1 MAKKAKKIKSVKAN
15 EVANTTA
22 GPQVWA
28 SFRKPT
34 TSGTIFMFC
43 LDEFGWVPETWART
57 RDDCFSAARNYA
69 KRANR
74 DLFGNVHPVLI
85 VPITPKRRKKK

>member
-1 MAKKAKKIKSVKAN
+1 MKKAKKINSDNAAV
-15 EVANTTA
+15 ER
-22 GPQVWA
+22 QVWA
-28 SFRKPT
+28 SFRKPVE
-34 TSGTIFMFC
+34 SSTIFMFY
-43 LDEFGWVPETWART
+43 LDDGGWFPETWART
-57 RDDCFSAARNYA
+57 RDDCFAAARNYA